1 MDAKE
6 EKKILRK
13 GLKERAAGLDG
24 GYCRQADG
32 AIFRQVIS
40 LPEYIES
47 QVLFCYVG
55 MEGEIDTRPV
65 ILDALER
72 GKQVCVPLCTARGV
86 MEARRIFGLG
96 ELKRGSFGILE
107 PEPDAPFV
115 SPEKIGL
122 ALIPCLSCTR
132 DGRRLGYGGGYY
144 DRFLPQTKCFRAV
157 LCRERM
163 MEDALP
169 AEDHDERMDAV
180 VTEAGAYRI
189 NVQERLPERRLCNE
203 GKQETGYH
211 NRKTVRKRRT

>member
-6 EKKILRK
+6 EKKRLR
-13 GLKERAAGLDG
+13 GQLKERAAGLDG
-24 GYCRQADG
+24 EYCRQADE
-32 AIFRQVIS
+32 AIFRQAVS
-40 LPEYIES
+40 LPEYIGS

-55 MEGEIDTRPV
+55 MEGEIDTRPLL
-65 ILDALER
+65 LDALER
-72 GKQVCVPLCTARGV
+72 GKQVCVPLCTAKGV

-96 ELKRGSFGILE
+96 ELERGSFGILE
-107 PEPDAPFV
+107 PGLDAPLV

-180 VTEAGAYRI
+180 VTEAGVYRI
-189 NVQERLPERRLCNE
+189 
-203 GKQETGYH
+203 K
-211 NRKTVRKRRT
+211 